1 MEETKKSSY
10 NGYTD
15 ARKEANKRYMENF
28 VEIKVRTTPQH
39 RETVK
44 AHASSIDES
53 VNSFIIRAIDQTMKG
68 DIGTTPSS
76 TNPML
81 PSDVLKTAKNAAET
95 SGETVP
101 QFIKRAVNAQ
111 SERDKT
117 SFRIGLNPV
126 TGEMIRNDA
135 NSK

>member
-44 AHASSIDES
+44 AHAASTDES
-53 VNSFIIRAIDQTMKG
+53 VNSFIIRAIDQT
-68 DIGTTPSS
+68 I
-76 TNPML
+76 
-81 PSDVLKTAKNAAET
+81 
-95 SGETVP
+95 
-101 QFIKRAVNAQ
+101 
-111 SERDKT
+111 ERDNQKQ
-117 SFRIGLNPV
+117 
-126 TGEMIRNDA
+126 E
-135 NSK
+135 